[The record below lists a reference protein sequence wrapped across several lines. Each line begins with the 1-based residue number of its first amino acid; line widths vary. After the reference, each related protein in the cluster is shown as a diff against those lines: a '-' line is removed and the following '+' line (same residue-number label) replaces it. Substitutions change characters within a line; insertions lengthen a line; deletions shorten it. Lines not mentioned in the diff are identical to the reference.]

1 MIRAFVFDLDG
12 VVVQSE
18 KLKAQAYAITVQR
31 LRGLSEP
38 DLWAVEAYRTIVGA
52 SSEVAAQ
59 FVIDELGLAPD
70 LAPLMEKYGVSQ
82 PWQALTEMR
91 TAIYNE
97 MVADPQVLRDN
108 QWLHTVG
115 LLWLAKESGCRKGLA
130 TSSYHDMTFHVLRA
144 FDIERSLDL
153 VLTREDVQKPK
164 PDPEIY
170 LLAAQRFELPPE
182 EMLVVEDSANGV
194 RAAVAAGMNV
204 IAFAT
209 PFTVKVLHE
218 SKVLDHKWILHE
230 SDKLLHMAQRV
241 IREHGRNVHGGEDP
255 RETQLGAPRATEEDR
270 ADAG

>member
-1 MIRAFVFDLDG
+1 MIRAIVFDLDG

-18 KLKAQAYAITVQR
+18 KLKAQAYAMAVQQV
-31 LRGLSEP
+31 RGLSEP
-38 DLWAVEAYRTIVGA
+38 DPRAVEAYRTIVGA
-52 SSEVAAQ
+52 SREVAAQ
-59 FVIDELGLAPD
+59 FVIDQLGLEPD
-70 LAPLMEKYGVSQ
+70 LQPLMEKYGVSE
-82 PWQALTEMR
+82 PWQALTDIR

-108 QWLHTVG
+108 QWPHTVG
-115 LLWLAKESGCRKGLA
+115 LLRLAKENGCRTGLA
-130 TSSYHDMTFHVLRA
+130 TSSQREMTLHALRA
-144 FDIERSLDL
+144 LDLERSLDL
-153 VLTREDVQKPK
+153 VLTREDVQNPK

-182 EMLVVEDSANGV
+182 EMLVVEDSPNGV

-209 PFTVKVLHE
+209 PFTVKGLHE

-230 SDKLLHMAQRV
+230 SDKLLDMARQV
-241 IREHGRNVHGGEDP
+241 IQEHERNVHGEKDP
-255 RETQLGAPRATEEDR
+255 QETQLEVPPTPEEDR